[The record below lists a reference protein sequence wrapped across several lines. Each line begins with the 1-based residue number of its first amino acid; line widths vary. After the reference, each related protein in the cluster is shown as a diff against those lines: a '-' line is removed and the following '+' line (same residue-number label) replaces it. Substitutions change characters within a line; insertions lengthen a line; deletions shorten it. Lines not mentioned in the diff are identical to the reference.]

1 MGGGGPIIPS
11 DSFFTSHGIS
21 VNEIRPNNPEK
32 ELIIG
37 DNESSIRSDGGRV
50 INYAHT
56 VFHGTFSKTSSLTT
70 ATEVLGLRTVMQRKY
85 DHSDILCQWN
95 LHIGGSYYQIAGN
108 LIFEN
113 KASVTYVEPNDNE
126 AAGSFSYN
134 NVTNSQGTS
143 VGLRPQ
149 TTFNTINYI
158 KGTVNTVYSSFNE
171 NGSYLIPASLL
182 GKNSQSTAILAT
194 IEIRGYSDS
203 YPVYINRTHTDSDSY
218 NRGRPI
224 STFTMFEIAYN
235 D

>member
-37 DNESSIRSDGGRV
+37 DNESAIRSDGGRV
-50 INYAHT
+50 IGYAHT

-70 ATEVLGLRTVMQRKY
+70 ATEVFGLRTVMERKY

-108 LIFEN
+108 LIFDN
-113 KASVTYVEPNDNE
+113 QASLSYVEPNDT
-126 AAGSFSYN
+126 SFTFN
-134 NVTNSQGTS
+134 TVTNSQGTS
-143 VGLRPQ
+143 VGLRPRA
-149 TTFNTINYI
+149 TFNTINYI
-158 KGTVNTVYSSFNE
+158 KGSTETVYSSYNE
-171 NGSYLIPASLL
+171 SGSYLIPASQL
-182 GKNSQSTAILAT
+182 GKNVQSTAIIAT
-194 IEIRGYSDS
+194 IGIRGFSDS
-203 YPVYINRTHTDSDSY
+203 HPVYINRVHTESDSY
-218 NRGRPI
+218 FYGRPI